1 MDGLYLSGSPPG
13 TGGRAT
19 KVVKVPANIH
29 NKGLV
34 LPRRKGGNNTTSS
47 SSVNRVARP
56 WLWTTSIAN

>member
-1 MDGLYLSGSPPG
+1 MDGLYLVSLSPTLWAG
-13 TGGRAT
+13 QAT

-47 SSVNRVARP
+47 P
-56 WLWTTSIAN
+56 LQETGWLGIGVG